1 MLVETLMAA
10 ARARLVTVAGDAP
23 LIEAAKLL
31 RAGTDLVIVCGTEGF
46 LAGVI
51 TKGDVVN
58 QISHCLG
65 ISCTTAASLVMTRDV
80 VVCQPGDWLNEV
92 WAKMK
97 EHGLKN
103 VPVTDPDCRPMGV
116 LNARDALQMLL
127 KEVENEESLLRDY
140 VMCVGYQ

>member
-10 ARARLVTVAGDAP
+10 ARVRLVTVAGDDP

-65 ISCTTAASLVMTRDV
+65 TSCTTAASLVMTRDV

-103 VPVTDPDCRPMGV
+103 VPVTDLDCRQMGV
-116 LNARDALQMLL
+116 LNARDALQMLM